1 MRPFGDHLLDEEPAA
16 CVPLPHF
23 WQPQRNDI
31 PAIGAGI
38 AETQNRQIN
47 LIKPSSMFAR
57 RAAIGQAAQ
66 MSVARRAVAP
76 MRRSSHDHDDASA
89 RSAQNR
95 PALDH
100 LKQRE
105 HAARGALRCHKP
117 NRKDRAMKLNATQ
130 LERTMNQFEAQAL
143 PDNHPAVPE
152 LSNLFG
158 DHTFLLDSNGLNIL
172 EPAEET
178 PQRGVQAARVI
189 NLANWSDENLNK
201 LSPHEPEPTGAIV
214 ELPVSRH

>member
-1 MRPFGDHLLDEEPAA
+1 
-16 CVPLPHF
+16 
-23 WQPQRNDI
+23 
-31 PAIGAGI
+31 
-38 AETQNRQIN
+38 
-47 LIKPSSMFAR
+47 
-57 RAAIGQAAQ
+57 
-66 MSVARRAVAP
+66 
-76 MRRSSHDHDDASA
+76 
-89 RSAQNR
+89 
-95 PALDH
+95 
-100 LKQRE
+100 
-105 HAARGALRCHKP
+105 
-117 NRKDRAMKLNATQ
+117 MKLNATQ

-214 ELPVSRH
+214 ELPMSRH

>member
-1 MRPFGDHLLDEEPAA
+1 MKL
-16 CVPLPHF
+16 
-23 WQPQRNDI
+23 
-31 PAIGAGI
+31 
-38 AETQNRQIN
+38 T
-47 LIKPSSMFAR
+47 
-57 RAAIGQAAQ
+57 
-66 MSVARRAVAP
+66 
-76 MRRSSHDHDDASA
+76 
-89 RSAQNR
+89 SAQV
-95 PALDH
+95 
-100 LKQRE
+100 
-105 HAARGALRCHKP
+105 
-117 NRKDRAMKLNATQ
+117 
-130 LERTMNQFEAQAL
+130 ERTITQFEAQAL

-152 LSNLFG
+152 LNQLFG